1 MQRSQVEAN
10 TSLSF
15 EEARTLAVK
24 TAGEQL
30 QDPMVLSWLNRR
42 TGQHSP
48 PVDCCREEGKESWEI
63 YAESR
68 GGSVRVEIGDQ
79 YVFILRE
86 GMETDITSER

>member
-10 TSLSF
+10 TRLRF
-15 EEARTLAVK
+15 EEAKALA
-24 TAGEQL
+24 TENAGKQL
-30 QDPMVLSWLNRR
+30 RDPMVLSWLNRQ

-48 PVDCCREEGKESWEI
+48 PVNCCREEGKESWEI

-86 GMETDITSER
+86 GI